1 MIRFNDATECINWIE
16 SQRRFSPKVS
26 LEKMRKIC
34 DFFNNPQNNLKYI
47 HVGGTNGKGSTV
59 SFIKSMLI
67 ASGHTVATFTSPY
80 ITCFNE
86 RISYMNNM
94 ISNENL
100 LEIVNDIRLNY
111 EKLQE
116 ELNDTPSFF
125 ELTTLIAFI
134 YFAKLQPD
142 YVVLEVG
149 LGGLLDSTNIITP
162 VLSIITNV
170 NYDHMHVLGNTREE
184 IALNKLG
191 IVKENVPF
199 ITIEDDELLPLFKAT
214 AKQKNSKMVI
224 VKKEYQNVSFGEV
237 MTFDYHDYHLVSNLQ
252 GFHQCE
258 NILLAINAI
267 ELLQV
272 NISKEEMV
280 EAIKNTFWPARLQVV
295 SKKPL
300 VMIDGAHNIDGVKR
314 LCQYLKTIKNDKQ
327 LVVIFAVSKD
337 KMYIEMLNEISS
349 VADKMILSEF
359 SYKRSETAENL
370 SNLNF
375 DNVEVNENIIS
386 IIDSINNLNTIYV
399 FCGSLYFA
407 SEVLATLKTHP
418 ISAR

>member
-94 ISNENL
+94 ISNDDL

-272 NISKEEMV
+272 NISKEEIV

-337 KMYIEMLNEISS
+337 KMYLEMLNEISS

-386 IIDSINNLNTIYV
+386 IIDTEFITKNIGHITKGLSP
-399 FCGSLYFA
+399 
-407 SEVLATLKTHP
+407 K
-418 ISAR
+418 